1 MAREKF
7 YVVWNGVNPGIYDSW
22 EECQLQIKGFKDA
35 RFKSYTSL
43 EAATEAYR
51 GDPAEQMALFRA
63 MAHHKPLHVNYD
75 AFPEIRRDAIA
86 VDAACSRNPGPV
98 EYQGRD
104 GRNRRTDI
112 PYRSS
117 RRRHQQHRRIPG
129 HNTRGGTA
137 TPPRQP
143 RDPDILRLQDGTV
156 MDTQRG
162 TPVKMTPTPRNAKI
176 MEMLQRADAWLHAH
190 RPIPNPILKWDTD
203 QWGDP
208 GRLWP

>member
-1 MAREKF
+1 MGRVPA
-7 YVVWNGVNPGIYDSW
+7 
-22 EECQLQIKGFKDA
+22 QIKGFKDA

-98 EYQGRD
+98 EYQGVMV
-104 GRNRRTDI
+104 GTGE
-112 PYRSS
+112 
-117 RRRHQQHRRIPG
+117 RIFRIGPLEDSTNNIG
-129 HNTRGGTA
+129 EYLAIIRGGTA

-156 MDTQRG
+156 MDTQQG
-162 TPVKMTPTPRNAKI
+162 TPVKNDTYTTQRKDNGNAAAGRC
-176 MEMLQRADAWLHAH
+176 MAARAQAHTEPHPQMGH
-190 RPIPNPILKWDTD
+190 RPM
-203 QWGDP
+203 
-208 GRLWP
+208 GRSRPTLAVNDHKQCRRS